1 MDLAVAK
8 KYSIYGVGAA
18 LVDTEVE
25 VTDAFL
31 ANAGIV
37 KGVMML
43 VDEARQAELLSR
55 LDAEATPLLRQ
66 CGGSICNSVVAASH
80 LGAVTF
86 FSGKV
91 ADDTDG
97 RLYSQNLKTSGV
109 DFQSAVP
116 ELGTTGK
123 CLVMVS
129 ADAERSMNT
138 FLGVSEDL
146 AEREI
151 DYAALENSEWLYLEG
166 YLVTDDRRTKLAQSL
181 VERAR
186 NTGVKVAISLSD
198 PFVADIFADNL
209 RAVIGNGVELI
220 FCNKQEALAF
230 SGTDDIEIAVGILSH
245 STRTFVVTDG
255 ANGSVCHDGTQVF
268 SSPGHRVDAVDTNGA
283 GDMFAGAFL
292 YALTEGKHYQWAAGF
307 ANCCASRVVQQ
318 FGPRLRGSDFGEI
331 RRTFDL

>member
-1 MDLAVAK
+1 MK

-25 VTDAFL
+25 VTDTFL
-31 ANAGIV
+31 ADAGID

-55 LDAEATPLLRQ
+55 LEAVATPLLRQ
-66 CGGSICNSVVAASH
+66 CGGSVCNSVVAASY
-80 LGAVTF
+80 LGEATF

-91 ADDTDG
+91 ANDSDG
-97 RLYSQNLKTSGV
+97 RLYLADLKTSGV
-109 DFQSAVP
+109 DFQSSTP

-146 AEREI
+146 SEREI

-166 YLVTDDRRTKLAQSL
+166 YLVTDVRRAKMAQAL

-186 NTGVKVAISLSD
+186 SKGVKVAISLSD
-198 PFVADIFADNL
+198 PFVADVFGDNL
-209 RAVIGNGVELI
+209 RAVIGAGVELV

-230 SGTDDIEIAVGILSH
+230 NGTDDIQIALDALHHV
-245 STRTFVVTDG
+245 TRTFVVTDG
-255 ANGSVCHDGTQVF
+255 ANGSVCHDGKQAF
-268 SSPGHRVDAVDTNGA
+268 DSPGHRVEAIDTNGA

-292 YALTEGKHYQWAAGF
+292 CALTKGKNYQWAAGF
-307 ANCCASRVVQQ
+307 ANHCASRVVQQ
-318 FGPRLRGSDFGEI
+318 FGPRLSSGDFGEI
-331 RRTFDL
+331 RRAYDL

>member
-31 ANAGIV
+31 ADAGIV

-181 VERAR
+181 IERAR

-209 RAVIGNGVELI
+209 RAVIGSGVELI

-230 SGTDDIEIAVGILSH
+230 TGTDDIEIAVGVLSH